1 MELFYNHQQLTS
13 EHSIYISMKFPNH
26 FQGLHF
32 LESNRKKRVSI
43 DDVKID
49 DLNCVKSIHVTQ
61 SYIEK

>member
-1 MELFYNHQQLTS
+1 MTS
-13 EHSIYISMKFPNH
+13 TAIAKDCIF
-26 FQGLHF
+26 F
-32 LESNRKKRVSI
+32 ESNRKKRVSI